1 MYVCVCIYIYIY
13 THTHQPHLPS
23 YNNTTVT
30 AGKPKAQYRFY
41 AATVL
46 LIQIDTEY
54 NILAP
59 KRHRT

>member
-1 MYVCVCIYIYIY
+1 M
-13 THTHQPHLPS
+13 PS
-23 YNNTTVT
+23 YNNSTVT
-30 AGKPKAQYRFY
+30 AGKPIAQYRFY

-46 LIQIDTEY
+46 LLQMNSEY